1 MGSLSPSAAYVATP
15 AGSEA
20 GRKGRNWAGLQDQA
34 REFAARTFISS
45 LFVVLAM
52 RIGAEFLR
60 TGHITGLLLLVSEML
75 VVVLTAVRR
84 PAVIIDRSWRTR
96 VVAAASIVGVPLIR
110 PIGDALVPDMY
121 TAVLSGAG
129 LLIIIAGKA
138 TLGRS
143 FGLMPAHRGLVSSGV
158 YGWVRHPI
166 YAGYILTHVAF
177 LIAHPATW
185 NVLLLVASD
194 LSLLLRACYEER
206 TLARDQDYVVYMQ
219 RVRWRVAPGV
229 F

>member
-1 MGSLSPSAAYVATP
+1 MGSLSPTAAYVATP
-15 AGSEA
+15 AGSGA
-20 GRKGRNWAGLQDQA
+20 VRKGRNWARLQEQA
-34 REFAARTFISS
+34 REFAARAFISS

-60 TGHITGLLLLVSEML
+60 TGHVTGLLLLVSEIL

-84 PAVIIDRSWRTR
+84 PAAIIDRSWRTR
-96 VVAAASIVGVPLIR
+96 LVAAASIVGVPLIR
-110 PIGDALVPDMY
+110 PVGDALVPDVY

-143 FGLMPAHRGLVSSGV
+143 FGLMPAHRGLVSAGI

-206 TLARDQDYVVYMQ
+206 TLARDEAYVEYMH
-219 RVRWRVAPGV
+219 RVRWRVAPGI